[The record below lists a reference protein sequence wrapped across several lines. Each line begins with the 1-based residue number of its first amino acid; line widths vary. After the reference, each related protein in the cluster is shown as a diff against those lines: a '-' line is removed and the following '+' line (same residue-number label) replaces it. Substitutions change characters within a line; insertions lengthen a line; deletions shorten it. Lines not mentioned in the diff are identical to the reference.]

1 MAKRF
6 EESVQKWYDTA
17 RTANLEYL
25 DLAEKPKTRDYLET
39 INNNTSVIYD
49 RLNLFTRISL
59 KHFHKIH
66 EENEN
71 LKNQIQKLKKLVTQQ
86 GQKIESLQQPLTKKE
101 VRTLVVEIAQQPK
114 LVEEQALKLTSD
126 LEHKLVRIE
135 KLLHDLK
142 EYI

>member
-6 EESVQKWYDTA
+6 EESVQKWYDTT
-17 RTANLEYL
+17 RTANLKYL

-39 INNNTSVIYD
+39 INNNTAVIYD

-59 KHFHKIH
+59 KHFHEIH

-71 LKNQIQKLKKLVTQQ
+71 LKNQIQKLKKLVIQQ
-86 GQKIESLQQPLTKKE
+86 GQKIESLQQPLTKE
-101 VRTLVVEIAQQPK
+101 EMRTLVVEIAQQPK